1 MLQEKPKREC
11 IYSKIEFVPKRSNQ
25 IFINKQCRI
34 AHHND
39 ISNAIR
45 KKLSKINNLLIKNYK
60 ILTEIMQAKNEEQFH
75 SEFLRGKGFS
85 FSVHT
90 HIEKRKDIYV
100 YAVYEFSFYKI
111 TDTNYLITRL

>member
-25 IFINKQCRI
+25 VFMNKACRI

-39 ISNAIR
+39 ISNALR
-45 KKLSKINNLLIKNYK
+45 RKLSKINNLLIKNYK
-60 ILTEIMQAKNEEQFH
+60 ILTEIMKGKNEGQFH

-90 HIEKRKDIYV
+90 HIEKVKDKYI

-111 TDTNYLITRL
+111 NDSNYLITRL